1 MHPPAVHAARLA
13 PPLASASAPSSSRT
27 PGEPCRRRFLHGG
40 VMRWAGIPHCYTNRA
55 GIWAFI
61 TRDKSAPGVWRRL
74 TFLNLGH
81 ALNHYIGQAIRV
93 RCPDYDTLRT
103 TNPAAAE
110 RVRLAAGEAPFEDI
124 VHDRT
129 LWNQIDGQFPKLA
142 GRLGDLTFG
151 AVQHA
156 VRSRNSEKALTAL
169 GRKPTPTAVMQI
181 WSQAGE
187 GGHPKGRS
195 VPSCCPLARLAPS
208 RVMCSHCRKD
218 AVPADG
224 REGRRPR
231 VR

>member
-1 MHPPAVHAARLA
+1 
-13 PPLASASAPSSSRT
+13 
-27 PGEPCRRRFLHGG
+27 
-40 VMRWAGIPHCYTNRA
+40 MRWAGIPHCYTNRA

-74 TFLNLGH
+74 AFRNVGF
-81 ALNHYIGQAIRV
+81 ALTYYIGQAILV
-93 RCPDYDTLRT
+93 RCPDSDTLRA

-110 RVRLAAGEAPFEDI
+110 RVRLAAGEAQFEDI
-124 VHDRT
+124 VHDGDI
-129 LWNQIDGQFPKLA
+129 WKQIEGQHEQLA
-142 GRLGDLTFG
+142 GRLGDVDFNT
-151 AVQHA
+151 VQHE
-156 VRSRNSEKALTAL
+156 VLSRNSKKALTAR
-169 GRKPTPTAVMQI
+169 GVKPKPTAVMQI

-208 RVMCSHCRKD
+208 RVMCSHCRKG